1 MRSVRRAVRRRRD
14 QRWLHRLVRDTE
26 AALLPPA
33 PWAFHRF
40 GASSVIVPP
49 ARIQG
54 AEFIEV
60 GDGALIHEHVWF
72 EVQSREGQPTPQ
84 LVIGDNAMLN
94 RFVKIVCLG
103 SVTLGRRCVLSDRV
117 YISDVEYVPGHA
129 GVAPMQRPLTDP
141 LPIVIGE
148 GAFLGVGTVVKPGVT
163 IGEFAYIAAA
173 AIVTNDIPPRSL
185 AIGVPA
191 RVVRQYDERTGQWEP
206 V

>member
-1 MRSVRRAVRRRRD
+1 
-14 QRWLHRLVRDTE
+14 
-26 AALLPPA
+26 
-33 PWAFHRF
+33 
-40 GASSVIVPP
+40 
-49 ARIQG
+49 
-54 AEFIEV
+54 
-60 GDGALIHEHVWF
+60 
-72 EVQSREGQPTPQ
+72 
-84 LVIGDNAMLN
+84 
-94 RFVKIVCLG
+94 
-103 SVTLGRRCVLSDRV
+103 
-117 YISDVEYVPGHA
+117 
-129 GVAPMQRPLTDP
+129 MQRPLTDP